1 MSMNDENKK
10 KSIKAKKKA
19 EFGTLQEF
27 LSTRKSTKFPGEK
40 ITHTRIGNKNLN
52 VFGGAY
58 VINDKKSLETFYKLY
73 YDKVIKK
80 GLPEYLTEIQDRD
93 NGGPILIDLDF
104 RYNGVTERCHVQ
116 AHIDDII
123 DCYCDKLKDLIKIT
137 DDTRSFN
144 IYVFEKDEIN
154 ILPTQGKTADGKEYT
169 SKDGIHMI
177 IGLKMKHD
185 MQKMLRAMVLESI
198 DDVLSD
204 LRDPDDDEN
213 LLVNNYEDILDESIS
228 TGETGWQVYG
238 SKKPGGKPYKLTYL
252 YKCEYNDGN
261 NMFDWKSAE
270 EDQLKKFKEKK
281 KILQMF
287 SVRNCSHWSNTQI
300 SEAMMEEWKK
310 IEEEAAQ
317 QLNNIANQTNYMS
330 LEEEDTKFELYMAT
344 NQLDNIKSIED
355 LNLAIKAFI
364 MDSGNQQII
373 NAHKY
378 TMLLG
383 EDYYKPYDKWLKV
396 GMALQH
402 TSNISILSWIAF
414 SSKSDNFDWD
424 DCGTDIPNRWDHFK
438 KNKKKSLTL
447 GSIKYWAKSENPEEY
462 EKIWKETIDKYIHD
476 TLFGKGTEYD
486 LARLAHLMYKDRFA
500 CVNLKK
506 NGEWWE
512 FGKRGKYTKHVWC
525 ENESGTSLRREISKT
540 MSQLYIKK
548 EKEVFAQLRVLLQ
561 ATTEGTQHPNQT
573 QNNVDT
579 QKIEEL
585 TQNTTIYNE
594 IAIKCRRTTHKQ
606 NIMKECKDEF
616 RDEYL
621 LEKLDSDPYKL
632 GCNNG
637 IYDFK
642 GEPYDVQEFKNNK
655 YTTVTKYKG
664 VFRPGCPEDYISLS
678 TKLDYIKIDYDNEEH
693 IKIVNEINTFME
705 QLFVN
710 EPLRQYMW
718 EHLATAVIGTNSN
731 QTFNIY
737 NGNGSNGKSVLVT
750 FMKKVMG
757 DYADISVPI
766 TLIMGNRT
774 NIGVASPEIAN
785 LKGIRYACMQE
796 STKGDKINDGVMK
809 QLTGKDPLTG
819 RKLFHDPIT
828 FQPQFS
834 LVCCLN
840 EMPIITSNDGGTWR
854 RIRKVDFESKFIDT
868 VGGKKISEVK
878 ADKQFPMDKYLE
890 ERFDTWAPFMLSMLI
905 EIAQEKMGLVTDCEK
920 VTSASENYRQREDY
934 LARFMKDKIDRTGN
948 SQDKVL
954 KTAVKTEFQQWW
966 RINQGPNARVPPMTE
981 LIGYLDR
988 EYEREHNQNAGRHY
1002 KGWKIIYDGF
1012 DDEEYDEEA

>member
-1 MSMNDENKK
+1 MSMNDDNKK
-10 KSIKAKKKA
+10 KSAKAKKKA

-27 LSTRKSTKFPGEK
+27 LFTRKSTNFPGEK
-40 ITHTRIGNKNLN
+40 ITHTRIGSKNLN
-52 VFGGAY
+52 VYGGAY
-58 VINDKKSLETFYKLY
+58 VINDKKSLNTFYKLY

-80 GLPEYLTEIQDRD
+80 GLPEYLTEIQDRE

-104 RYNGVTERCHVQ
+104 RYNNVSERLHEQ
-116 AHIDDII
+116 HHINDILE
-123 DCYCDKLKDLIKIT
+123 CYCDKLKELIKIT

-154 ILPTQGKTADGKEYT
+154 VLSEPGLTSDNKTYT
-169 SKDGIHMI
+169 SKDGIHII

-185 MQKMLRAMVLESI
+185 MQKLLRVMVLDNIE
-198 DDVLSD
+198 DQVLTD
-204 LRDPDDDEN
+204 LRDSQDEEN
-213 LLVNNYEDILDESIS
+213 LLVNSTKDILDESIS
-228 TGETGWQVYG
+228 SGETGWQVYG

-252 YKCEYNDGN
+252 YKCEYDEEGESY
-261 NMFDWKSAE
+261 DLTPAE
-270 EDQLKKFKEKK
+270 SEQLEKYKEKK
-281 KILQMF
+281 KIIQVF
-287 SVRNCSHWSNTQI
+287 SIRNCTHWSNTEI
-300 SEAMMEEWKK
+300 SEEMMEEWKK
-310 IEEEAAQ
+310 IEQEAEQ
-317 QLNNIANQTNYMS
+317 QLINCQNQVNYSS
-330 LEEEDTKFELYMAT
+330 LDGEDSKFELYMAT
-344 NQLDNIKSIED
+344 NQLDNIKSMED
-355 LNLAIKAFI
+355 LNLAIQAFI
-364 MDSGNQQII
+364 FDSKDTKLI

-402 TSNISILSWIAF
+402 TSEKLILSWIAF
-414 SSKSDNFDWD
+414 SSKSDTFDWD

-447 GSIKYWAKSENPEEY
+447 GSIKYWANSENPVEY
-462 EKIWKETIDKYIHD
+462 EKIRKDTIDIYIKETLAHR
-476 TLFGKGTEYD
+476 GTEYD
-486 LARLAHLMYKDRFA
+486 LARLVHFMYKDKFA

-512 FGKRGKYTKHVWC
+512 FGKRGKYTKHIWC

-540 MSQLYIKK
+540 ISKLYIN
-548 EKEVFAQLRVLLQ
+548 KEVEAFNIMRQLQSLP
-561 ATTEGTQHPNQT
+561 ADGAIAEENKK
-573 QNNVDT
+573 
-579 QKIEEL
+579 KIETL
-585 TQNTTIYNE
+585 TNESQIYNE
-594 IAIKCRRTTHKQ
+594 IAGKCRRTTHKQ

-642 GEPYDVQEFKNNK
+642 GEPYDVQELKNNK
-655 YTTVTKYKG
+655 YETVTKYKG

-693 IKIVNEINTFME
+693 VQIVNEINTFME
-705 QLFVN
+705 QLFVD
-710 EPLRQYMW
+710 EALRQYMW

-868 VGGKKISEVK
+868 TGGKKISEIK

-890 ERFDTWAPFMLSMLI
+890 EKFDTWAPFMLSMLI
-905 EIAQEKMGLVTDCEK
+905 DIAQEKMGLVNDCEK

-948 SQDKVL
+948 NQDKVL

-1012 DDEEYDEEA
+1012 DDEEFDDEA

>member
-1 MSMNDENKK
+1 MSNNVENKK
-10 KSIKAKKKA
+10 KSTKNKKKPK
-19 EFGTLQEF
+19 EFKTLQEF
-27 LSTRKSTKFPGEK
+27 LVTKSSSKFPGEK
-40 ITHTRIGNKNLN
+40 ITHTRIGNKSLN
-52 VFGGAY
+52 IFGGAY
-58 VINDKKSLETFYKLY
+58 VIKSKKDLQTFYKLY
-73 YDKVIKK
+73 NNKVLEKE
-80 GLPEYLTEIQDRD
+80 LPEYLTEIQDRE

-104 RYNGVTERCHVQ
+104 RYNNVIERIHSR
-116 AHIDDII
+116 AHIEDII
-123 DCYCDKLKDLIKIT
+123 ECYCDKIKDLIKI
-137 DDTRSFN
+137 DDNVKCFN
-144 IYVFEKDEIN
+144 IYIFEKDKIN
-154 ILPTQGKTADGKEYT
+154 ILSQPGTTSDGKEYT
-169 SKDGIHMI
+169 AKDGIHMI

-185 MQKMLRAMVLESI
+185 MQKFLRSMVLESI
-198 DDVLSD
+198 EDVLSD
-204 LRDPDDDEN
+204 LRDSDDDEN
-213 LLVNNYEDILDESIS
+213 KLVNKAEDILDESIS

-238 SKKPGGKPYKLTYL
+238 SKKPGGKSYKLTYL
-252 YKCEYNDGN
+252 YKCE
-261 NMFDWKSAE
+261 WCIESE
-270 EDQLKKFKEKK
+270 EYRYKEATSEQVKKFKENKK
-281 KILQMF
+281 LLEIF
-287 SVRNCSHWSNTQI
+287 SIRNCSHWSETKI
-300 SEAMMEEWKK
+300 SDSMIEEWKK
-310 IEEEAAQ
+310 IEEEAEE
-317 QLNNIANQTNYMS
+317 QLKNCQNQINYTS
-330 LEEEDTKFELYMAT
+330 LEHEDSKFDLYMAT
-344 NQLDNIKSIED
+344 NQLESIKSIYD
-355 LNLAIKAFI
+355 LQLVIKAFI
-364 MDSGNQQII
+364 LDSKDTKLI

-402 TSNISILSWIAF
+402 TSEKLILSWIAF
-414 SSKSDNFDWD
+414 SSKSDNFDWN

-438 KNKKKSLTL
+438 KNKTKSLTL
-447 GSIKYWAKSENPEEY
+447 GSIKFWAKSENPVEY
-462 EKIWKETIDKYIHD
+462 EKIRQETIDVYIKD
-476 TLFGKGTEYD
+476 TLSHRGTEYD
-486 LARLAHLMYKDRFA
+486 LARLVHFMYKDKFA

-512 FGKRGKYTKHVWC
+512 FGKKGKYTRHIWC
-525 ENESGTSLRREISKT
+525 ENESGTSLRREISATISK
-540 MSQLYIKK
+540 LYINK
-548 EKEVFAQLRVLLQ
+548 EIEAFNIMRQLQ
-561 ATTEGTQHPNQT
+561 SGAIDAETTS
-573 QNNVDT
+573 
-579 QKIEEL
+579 KIEKL
-585 TQNTTIYNE
+585 TNESHIYNE
-594 IAIKCRRTTHKQ
+594 IAGKCRRTTHKQ

-642 GEPYDVQEFKNNK
+642 GDPYDVQEIQNNK
-655 YTTVTKYKG
+655 YKTVTKYKG
-664 VFRPGCPEDYISLS
+664 LFRPGCPEDYISLS

-693 IKIVNEINTFME
+693 VKIVEEINTFME
-705 QLFVN
+705 QLFVDEN
-710 EPLRQYMW
+710 LRQYMW

-757 DYADISVPI
+757 EYADISVPI

-774 NIGVASPEIAN
+774 NIGVASPEVAN
-785 LKGIRYACMQE
+785 LKGTRFACMQE

-828 FQPQFS
+828 FQPQFT

-868 VGGKKISEVK
+868 AAGKKISEVK

-890 ERFDTWAPFMLSMLI
+890 EKFDNWAPFMLSMLI
-905 EIAQEKMGLVTDCEK
+905 DIAQERMGLVTDCEK

-934 LARFMKDKIDRTGN
+934 LARFMSDKIEKTGN
-948 SQDKVL
+948 SADKVL

-966 RINQGPNARVPPMTE
+966 RINQGPTSRVPPMTE

-988 EYEREHNQNAGRHY
+988 EYERQNNQNAGRHY

-1012 DDEEYDEEA
+1012 DDEEYDDEA